1 MRVVIVGASGR
12 MGLALARAAGERE
25 GIEIVAAIDRAD
37 SPRLGQDFGSLAGI
51 APLGVPVSGELAAAL
66 SRADLMIDFST
77 PRATVAH
84 LEAAAAAGVAAL
96 VGTTGLTV
104 EAEEAAERL
113 AARIPVLIAA
123 NCSIGVTLLIEL
135 VQAAAKALP
144 AEFDIE
150 IFEMH
155 HRHKQDAPSGT
166 ALALG
171 RAAAAGRELAH
182 EEAAVPARAPDQP
195 RRRDEEIGYAVLRGG
210 DLAGDHTVYFAGT
223 GERLSLGHQASDRAI
238 FARGALR
245 AGSWLISQ
253 PAGRYRM
260 ADVIGFKS
268 VV

>member
-12 MGLALARAAGERE
+12 MGLALARAALERE
-25 GIEIVAAIDRAD
+25 GIAIVAAIDRPD
-37 SPRLGQDFGSLAGI
+37 SPRIGEDFGTLAGI
-51 APLGVPVSGELAAAL
+51 APLGIAVSGDLSAAL
-66 SRADLMIDFST
+66 TKADLMIDFST

-84 LEAAAAAGVAAL
+84 LEACAKAGVAAL
-96 VGTTGLTV
+96 VGTTGLTA

-144 AEFDIE
+144 PEFDIE

-171 RAAAAGRELAH
+171 RAAAAGRELGF
-182 EEAAVPARAPDQP
+182 EEAAVAARAPDQP
-195 RRRDEEIGYAVLRGG
+195 RRRAEEIGFAVLRGG
-210 DLAGDHTVYFAGT
+210 DLAGDHTVYFAGS
-223 GERLSLGHQASDRAI
+223 GERLTLGHQASDRAI

-245 AGSWLISQ
+245 AGSWLIAQ
-253 PAGRYRM
+253 PPGRYRM